1 MAGPGAIFGNFA
13 SGMGNLAQ
21 NSQELVTQGELLLK
35 AYGEQ
40 VETVEHLTTRLAEAN
55 DRVKRLEQE
64 NAVLQNLHK
73 TDLSRIH
80 EDQVEIAALKATIEG
95 QKQTIDHAQLL
106 RRLEWAMGSLDAQ
119 KRDLNTMGR
128 ERAVL
133 DVELRELRNSVE
145 LRESKKSKLAAEADP
160 AGQKS

>member
-1 MAGPGAIFGNFA
+1 MAGHELFCRNFA
-13 SGMGNLAQ
+13 GTMGKLTQ
-21 NSQELVTQGELLLK
+21 NSQELVSHGELLLK
-35 AYGEQ
+35 AYGEK
-40 VETVEHLTTRLAEAN
+40 VETVEQLTTRLAEAN
-55 DRVKRLEQE
+55 DRVKLLEQE
-64 NAVLQNLHK
+64 NAVLQNLRK

-106 RRLEWAMGSLDAQ
+106 RRLEWAMESLDAQ
-119 KRDLNTMGR
+119 KRDLHTMGR

-133 DVELRELRNSVE
+133 DVELRELRKSVE